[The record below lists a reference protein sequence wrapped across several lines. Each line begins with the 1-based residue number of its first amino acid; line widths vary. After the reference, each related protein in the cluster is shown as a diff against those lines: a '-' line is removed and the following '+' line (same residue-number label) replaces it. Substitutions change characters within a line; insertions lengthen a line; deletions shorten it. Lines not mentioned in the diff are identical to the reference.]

1 MALPTTYESV
11 TPAAAER
18 PNSRSRL
25 TRVMAG
31 AAVMLAVA
39 TPIAL
44 AGQSTEQAELV
55 AVKKNPLTALAVNFL
70 KSGGSMTVSDIN
82 KDIKAFTAN
91 PHTELLFPGRTQ
103 MLASGPEAPTQS
115 LGENRTNEK
124 SPCSSHVLI
133 SIIALASCWC

>member
-39 TPIAL
+39 TLIAL
-44 AGQSTEQAELV
+44 AGQSTEQTELV
-55 AVKKNPLTALAVNFL
+55 AVNKNPLNALAVDFL
-70 KSGGSMTVSDIN
+70 KSGASMTVSDIN

-115 LGENRTNEK
+115 LGENGANRKITLLFAC
-124 SPCSSHVLI
+124 PYLYVCT
-133 SIIALASCWC
+133 C

>member
-39 TPIAL
+39 TLIAL
-44 AGQSTEQAELV
+44 AGQSTEQTELV
-55 AVKKNPLTALAVNFL
+55 AVNKNPLNALAVDFL
-70 KSGGSMTVSDIN
+70 KSGASMTVSDIN

-115 LGENRTNEK
+115 LGENGANRKITLLFAC
-124 SPCSSHVLI
+124 PYLYFCT
-133 SIIALASCWC
+133 C

>member
-39 TPIAL
+39 TLIAL
-44 AGQSTEQAELV
+44 AGQSTEQTELV
-55 AVKKNPLTALAVNFL
+55 AVNKNPLNALAVDFL
-70 KSGGSMTVSDIN
+70 KSGASMTVSDIN

-115 LGENRTNEK
+115 LGENGANRKITLLFAC
-124 SPCSSHVLI
+124 PYLYLCT
-133 SIIALASCWC
+133 C

>member
-25 TRVMAG
+25 TRVLAG

-39 TPIAL
+39 TLIAL
-44 AGQSTEQAELV
+44 AGQSTEQTELV
-55 AVKKNPLTALAVNFL
+55 AVNKNPLNALAVDFL
-70 KSGGSMTVSDIN
+70 KSGASMTVSDIN

-103 MLASGPEAPTQS
+103 MLASGPEPTQS
-115 LGENRTNEK
+115 LGENRQNRKINLLFACPHLYLCT
-124 SPCSSHVLI
+124 C
-133 SIIALASCWC
+133 

>member
-39 TPIAL
+39 TLIAL
-44 AGQSTEQAELV
+44 AGQSTEQTELV
-55 AVKKNPLTALAVNFL
+55 AVNKNPLNALAVDFL
-70 KSGGSMTVSDIN
+70 KSGASMTVSDIN

-91 PHTELLFPGRTQ
+91 PHTELLFPGRSVAI
-103 MLASGPEAPTQS
+103 LAGGQ
-115 LGENRTNEK
+115 
-124 SPCSSHVLI
+124 
-133 SIIALASCWC
+133 